1 MLNSTNVF
9 FVLPD
14 PVYNQEQCQIY
25 PNFTKADSSFLYVTL
40 LENMYE
46 IFSVLFPKV
55 DLFVCLNEKDEEI
68 LSLKTSSPFLSD
80 NLFYFNEDTFTN
92 EFVSIFDK
100 RKAGVKN
107 FIFVHPDFVGLTEAD
122 ILQMLDLLLLEDDV
136 LLLKKTLHKKIVLF
150 ATNKFQN
157 EIPRLMHKKNFVCD
171 SALKKLCALDY
182 QFYKLKNVFSLAH
195 ANDFKELYKML
206 SRKENYACCSKKM
219 HDRFTHLFIEYK
231 ELL

>member
-1 MLNSTNVF
+1 MINSTNVF
-9 FVLPD
+9 FVLPE
-14 PVYNQEQCQIY
+14 PVFNQNYCQVY
-25 PNFTKADSSFLYVTL
+25 PHFSKEDSSFLYVTL
-40 LENMYE
+40 LENLYE
-46 IFSVLFPKV
+46 IFSALFPRE
-55 DLFVCLNEKDEEI
+55 DIFVCLNEKDKNN
-68 LSLKTSSPFLSD
+68 LSRETLSPFLSN
-80 NLFYFNEDTFTN
+80 NLFYFNDAAFAN
-92 EFVSIFDK
+92 EFISLFDK
-100 RKAGVKN
+100 RRSDAKN
-107 FIFVHPDFVGLTEAD
+107 FIFVHPDFVGLTKTD

-136 LLLKKTLHKKIVLF
+136 LLLKKTLHKKIALF

-157 EIPRLMHKKNFVCD
+157 EIPGLIHKKNFVCD

-182 QFYKLKNVFSLAH
+182 QLYKLKNVFSLAH